1 MPLQTDFAATSRV
14 DSDVVSR
21 FARSCRALGLS
32 VHDRRRPPDLP
43 AARSGF
49 AELTRIAREQ
59 CDAWT
64 GLGAAGGDTSRHA
77 SSKASGRTVKTAWR
91 VAASRSSLATG
102 DLTFSYETGLYLQ
115 FRRDGPDDFALA
127 SAGHPLRRPAT
138 TWPRTRSWGSTHHP
152 PAALAR
158 GAVGPGGMYYRPS
171 AGRTWCDCSP
181 RWSTTRRWTRRMRM
195 PCAVALGTAL
205 ARLGMF
211 APALSYLEEP
221 AGPVDVAAV
230 DGTLVKAL
238 SLRAQG
244 EDLDGRRRARRAL
257 RRQPRERRGRDAISD
272 TSFGIVPTTAARIEA
287 RSDPWDPETEPT
299 ETDFVDPGAKER
311 KAHLLI
317 EAEAELAEFIGLEEV
332 KYQVAR
338 LKSSV
343 AMAIRRQD
351 RGLTV
356 AHRTNHLVFAG
367 PPGTGKT
374 TIARVV
380 AKIYC
385 GLGILKKETV
395 REVHRADLIGQHIGE
410 TEAKTN
416 GIIDSALDGVLFLDE
431 AYALVSTG
439 AKNDFGL
446 VAIDTLLARMENDRD
461 RLVVIVAGYRKD
473 LDAFLDTNEGLRSR
487 FTRSIDFPSYSPHEL
502 VGDRDARWP
511 RSETASSSPPPST
524 IWSRCSLSS
533 PPQPLPM
540 PTVSQ
545 RRSLDIAGNGRF
557 VRNLV
562 ERSEEE
568 REYRLD
574 HSDTEEFTDDELMT
588 ITDDDVSELR
598 HPVAARPRSD
608 GAAMSDPDN
617 QDRREFTS
625 RTPVN
630 ENPDRVVYRRGF
642 VTRHQ
647 VSGWRF
653 IMRRIASGVALHDT
667 RMLVDPLRTQSAQFS
682 SAPWCSSPGCRLLRL
697 LADPARR
704 GGG

>member
-1 MPLQTDFAATSRV
+1 
-14 DSDVVSR
+14 
-21 FARSCRALGLS
+21 
-32 VHDRRRPPDLP
+32 VHDRRRPPDL
-43 AARSGF
+43 AVARSGF
-49 AELTRIAREQ
+49 AELTRITREQ

-64 GLGAAGGDTSRHA
+64 GLAAAGDTSTRVIE
-77 SSKASGRTVKTAWR
+77 GVWRTVATAGVLQRR
-91 VAASRSSLATG
+91 VDLADG
-102 DLTFSYETGLYLQ
+102 DLAFDYDSGLYLQ
-115 FRRDGPDDFALA
+115 FSASTPDDFALA
-127 SAGHPLRRPAT
+127 YAVTLCDAGDYAAADELVDPLIARRPN
-138 TWPRTRSWGSTHHP
+138 WIQ
-152 PAALAR
+152 AR
-158 GAVGPGGMYYRPS
+158 WLRVAMYYR
-171 AGRTWCDCSP
+171 TE
-181 RWSTTRRWTRRMRM
+181 RWSDVVRLLTPIVNDPTLDK
-195 PCAVALGTAL
+195 PCSHAVRIALGTAL

-211 APALSYLEEP
+211 APALSYLDDP
-221 AGPVDVAAV
+221 SGPVEVATV

-238 SLRAQG
+238 ALRAQG
-244 EDLDGRRRARRAL
+244 EDLDAADVL
-257 RRQPRERRGRDAISD
+257 AELYAANPEHEEVETAISD
-272 TSFGIVPTTAARIEA
+272 TSYGIVPTTAARIEA
-287 RSDPWDPETEPT
+287 RSDPWDPATEPT

-343 AMAIRRQD
+343 AMAIRRQE

-356 AHRTNHLVFAG
+356 ANRTNHLVFAG

-416 GIIDSALDGVLFLDE
+416 AIIDSALDGVLFLDE

-446 VAIDTLLARMENDRD
+446 VAIDTLLARMENDRE

-502 VGDRDARWP
+502 VEIATRMAEKRDSIFEPAALQHME
-511 RSETASSSPPPST
+511 SLFGQLASVTTPDANG
-524 IWSRCSLSS
+524 
-533 PPQPLPM
+533 
-540 PTVSQ
+540 VQ
-545 RRSLDIAGNGRF
+545 RRNLDIAGNGRF

-568 REYRLD
+568 REFRLD
-574 HSDTEEFTDDELMT
+574 HSDTDTFTDDELMT
-588 ITDDDVSELR
+588 ITDDDTTRSAIPLLRGLGLTVSE
-598 HPVAARPRSD
+598 
-608 GAAMSDPDN
+608 
-617 QDRREFTS
+617 
-625 RTPVN
+625 
-630 ENPDRVVYRRGF
+630 
-642 VTRHQ
+642 
-647 VSGWRF
+647 
-653 IMRRIASGVALHDT
+653 
-667 RMLVDPLRTQSAQFS
+667 
-682 SAPWCSSPGCRLLRL
+682 
-697 LADPARR
+697 
-704 GGG
+704 

>member
-1 MPLQTDFAATSRV
+1 MPLSTDLAAGSRV
-14 DSDVVSR
+14 DNDVLSR
-21 FARSCRALGLS
+21 FATSCRALGLV
-32 VHDRRRPPDLP
+32 VHDRRRPPDLA
-43 AARSGF
+43 AARTGF

-64 GLGAAGGDTSRHA
+64 GLAAAGDA
-77 SSKASGRTVKTAWR
+77 SARVIESIWRTVSTAGVLQR
-91 VAASRSSLATG
+91 QIELSDG
-102 DLTFSYETGLYLQ
+102 DLTFDYDTGLYLK
-115 FRRDGPDDFALA
+115 FAASTPDDFALA
-127 SAGHPLRRPAT
+127 YAVTLCDAGKWAAADELVGPLIARRP
-138 TWPRTRSWGSTHHP
+138 SW
-152 PAALAR
+152 LEAR
-158 GAVGPGGMYYRPS
+158 WVRVAMYYRT
-171 AGRTWCDCSP
+171 A
-181 RWSTTRRWTRRMRM
+181 RWSDVVRLLT
-195 PCAVALGTAL
+195 PIVNDPKLDKPYAHAVRIALGTAL

-211 APALSYLEEP
+211 APALSYLEDP
-221 AGPVDVAAV
+221 SGPVDVAAV
-230 DGTLVKAL
+230 DGGLVRAL

-244 EDLDGRRRARRAL
+244 EDLDAADVL
-257 RRQPRERRGRDAISD
+257 AELYAANPENEEVETAISD
-272 TSFGIVPTTAARIEA
+272 PSYGIVPTNAARIEA
-287 RSDPWDPETEPT
+287 RSDPWDPETEPSET
-299 ETDFVDPGAKER
+299 EFVDPGAKER

-317 EAEAELAEFIGLEEV
+317 EAEAELAEFIGLDEV

-343 AMAIRRQD
+343 AMAIRRQE

-356 AHRTNHLVFAG
+356 ANRTNHLVFAG

-416 GIIDSALDGVLFLDE
+416 SIIDSALDGVLFLDE

-446 VAIDTLLARMENDRD
+446 VAIDTLLARMENDRE

-502 VGDRDARWP
+502 VEIATRMAEKRDSVFEPAALAHME
-511 RSETASSSPPPST
+511 SLFGQLASVTTPDANG
-524 IWSRCSLSS
+524 
-533 PPQPLPM
+533 
-540 PTVSQ
+540 VE

-568 REYRLD
+568 REFRLD

-588 ITDDDVSELR
+588 ITDED
-598 HPVAARPRSD
+598 
-608 GAAMSDPDN
+608 
-617 QDRREFTS
+617 
-625 RTPVN
+625 
-630 ENPDRVVYRRGF
+630 
-642 VTRHQ
+642 VTR
-647 VSGWRF
+647 
-653 IMRRIASGVALHDT
+653 
-667 RMLVDPLRTQSAQFS
+667 SAI
-682 SAPWCSSPGCRLLRL
+682 PLLRGL
-697 LADPARR
+697 GLTVPE
-704 GGG
+704 

>member
-1 MPLQTDFAATSRV
+1 MPLSTDLAAGSRV
-14 DSDVVSR
+14 DNDLLSR
-21 FARSCRALGLS
+21 FGTSCRALGLA
-32 VHDRRRPPDLP
+32 VHDRRRPPDLA

-64 GLGAAGGDTSRHA
+64 GLAAAGDTSARVIE
-77 SSKASGRTVKTAWR
+77 SIFRTVGTAGVLQR
-91 VAASRSSLATG
+91 QIELSDG
-102 DLTFSYETGLYLQ
+102 DLAFDYDTGLYLQ
-115 FRRDGPDDFALA
+115 FAASTTDDFALA
-127 SAGHPLRRPAT
+127 YAVTLCDAGKWAAADELVGPLIARRPN
-138 TWPRTRSWGSTHHP
+138 W
-152 PAALAR
+152 LEAR
-158 GAVGPGGMYYRPS
+158 WVRVAMYYRT
-171 AGRTWCDCSP
+171 A
-181 RWSTTRRWTRRMRM
+181 RWSDVVRVLTSIVND
-195 PCAVALGTAL
+195 PKLDKPYAHAVRIALGTAL

-211 APALSYLEEP
+211 APALSYLEDP
-221 AGPVDVAAV
+221 SGPVDVAAV
-230 DGTLVKAL
+230 DGGLVRAL

-244 EDLDGRRRARRAL
+244 EDLDAADVL
-257 RRQPRERRGRDAISD
+257 AELYAANPENEEVETAISD
-272 TSFGIVPTTAARIEA
+272 PSYGIVPTTAARIEA
-287 RSDPWDPETEPT
+287 RSDPWNPETEPSET
-299 ETDFVDPGAKER
+299 EFVDPGAKER

-317 EAEAELAEFIGLEEV
+317 EAEAELAEFIGLDEV

-343 AMAIRRQD
+343 AMAIRRQE

-356 AHRTNHLVFAG
+356 ANRTNHLVFAG

-385 GLGILKKETV
+385 GLGILKNETV

-446 VAIDTLLARMENDRD
+446 VAIDTLLARMENDRE

-502 VGDRDARWP
+502 VEIAMRMAEKRDSVFEPAALAHME
-511 RSETASSSPPPST
+511 SLFGQLASVTTPDANG
-524 IWSRCSLSS
+524 
-533 PPQPLPM
+533 
-540 PTVSQ
+540 VQ

-568 REYRLD
+568 REFRLD

-588 ITDDDVSELR
+588 ITDED
-598 HPVAARPRSD
+598 
-608 GAAMSDPDN
+608 
-617 QDRREFTS
+617 
-625 RTPVN
+625 
-630 ENPDRVVYRRGF
+630 
-642 VTRHQ
+642 VTR
-647 VSGWRF
+647 
-653 IMRRIASGVALHDT
+653 
-667 RMLVDPLRTQSAQFS
+667 SAI
-682 SAPWCSSPGCRLLRL
+682 PLLRGL
-697 LADPARR
+697 GLTVDE
-704 GGG
+704 